1 MEEAEVVEENEVY
14 TEDAN
19 LLLGSWT
26 NRFFKQS
33 SSSLPST
40 SSLFSGG
47 RLFKQTATT

>member
-1 MEEAEVVEENEVY
+1 MEEAEVVEQNDRD

-26 NRFFKQS
+26 NKQS
-33 SSSLPST
+33 SSSFSST

-47 RLFKQTATT
+47 RLSKQTATT